1 MASSKQTKIGALA
14 SAIAK
19 IEGHKSQARIGDIR
33 ELLGILSDM
42 AYSDRDVVDTLIASG
57 IARAKRKKKSVSAPA

>member
-1 MASSKQTKIGALA
+1 MEGCMKPAELA

-33 ELLGILSDM
+33 EMIGIVADLAYKDRAVIDTIISLGIQ
-42 AYSDRDVVDTLIASG
+42 
-57 IARAKRKKKSVSAPA
+57 RAKRKKK